1 MQCLAVALSVIVN
14 AFAIFAS
21 DFFTHTLYS
30 APEVYISFG
39 ARIDTERFIY
49 LRHILRVMLS
59 KELREKLIEA
69 MKKDPKEAMKE
80 IEKDPRILELLLNND
95 REAEMEKSE
104 KIKYVN
110 MTYQMQN
117 KLAEE
122 AKKLNTTQGLLI
134 GAGIL
139 LLLSLLDKE

>member
-1 MQCLAVALSVIVN
+1 
-14 AFAIFAS
+14 
-21 DFFTHTLYS
+21 
-30 APEVYISFG
+30 
-39 ARIDTERFIY
+39 
-49 LRHILRVMLS
+49 MLS
-59 KELREKLIEA
+59 KELREKLIES
-69 MKKDPKEAMKE
+69 MKRDPKEAMKE
-80 IEKDPRILELLLNND
+80 IEKDPRILEFLLNSD
-95 REAEMEKSE
+95 KEAEKEKSE